1 MSRRTPDVQ
10 ATPGRRRVVIGAL
23 FCVVAVLVVAGL
35 ASTGRISGHPRSRGT
50 GDASRG
56 YHLPDP
62 AEGDRIAA
70 SLLGGAPAGP
80 STELSSSPVPTE
92 SSSQVEPLPTSDPL
106 EAAPIAA
113 TPAIGAL
120 LHVADGEDPEH
131 FCTASVVRSPNRN
144 LVVTAAH
151 CVFGDAFASDIA
163 FAPGYHD
170 GVMPYGAW
178 VLSRID
184 VDPRWVADRDPDYDV
199 AFLQVR
205 RPGTDDRI
213 EAITGAEQVDFD
225 SAPARP
231 ARLIGYPDGEDQ
243 PIGCQNTTSAYSDT
257 QLRFDCAGFPN
268 GTSGGPMLTEIDPAN
283 GRGTVIGVIGGYQEG
298 GDDLTSYSSY
308 FGPDIAALY
317 DRARTAE
324 VSPTT

>member
-1 MSRRTPDVQ
+1 MT
-10 ATPGRRRVVIGAL
+10 IGAA
-23 FCVVAVLVVAGL
+23 FCLVAVLVVVAL
-35 ASTGRISGHPRSRGT
+35 ASTGRISGHPRSSGT

-70 SLLGGAPAGP
+70 SLLGAAPAP
-80 STELSSSPVPTE
+80 PPEVPALPAPTE
-92 SSSQVEPLPTSDPL
+92 SSTEVEDLPVSEPLQAST
-106 EAAPIAA
+106 IAA

-120 LHVADGEDPEH
+120 VRAGDGDDPEH
-131 FCTASVVRSPNRN
+131 FCTATVVQSPNRN

-151 CVFGDAFASDIA
+151 CVYGDAFATDMA

-170 GVMPYGAW
+170 GVMPYGVW
-178 VLSRID
+178 VPSRID
-184 VDPRWVADRDPDYDV
+184 VDPRWITDRDPAYDV

-205 RPGTDDRI
+205 RPGTDERI
-213 EAITGAEQVDFD
+213 EIVTGAEQLAFDFEP
-225 SAPARP
+225 SRP
-231 ARLIGYPDGEDQ
+231 ARMVGYPDDEDE
-243 PIGCQNTTSAYSDT
+243 PIGCQNTTEAYSDT
-257 QLRFDCAGFPN
+257 QLRFDCAGFPA

-283 GRGTVIGVIGGYQEG
+283 GRGTVIGVIGGYEEG

-317 DRARTAE
+317 DRASTAE
-324 VSPTT
+324 VGPTT